1 MPSADLARWTL
12 DPGIHFLNHGSFGA
26 CPRAVLEAQAELRA
40 RLERNPVDFMVRQL
54 EPLFDAARAE
64 LADFLGADPEELIF
78 VPNATHGIATV
89 LASLRLQPGDELLTT
104 SHVYNAARVALSAF
118 AARAGATVREVEL
131 PFPLPRPERAGV
143 RGAVDDDEA
152 WAALARQDI
161 VDRVLAAVGPRT
173 RLALLDHVTSPTALI
188 LPIERLGPALEA
200 RGVPVLV
207 DGAHGPGML
216 PLALGRLGVSYYTGN
231 LHKWVCA
238 PKGAAF
244 LWARR
249 ETHPGLTPLA
259 PSHGLTMPHPDRPRH
274 WLSHD
279 WTGTADFTAYLS
291 VPTAL
296 QAMGSLRPGGWPEL
310 RAENHAKVVV
320 GRAALL
326 DALRG
331 RPGPGGYGDLGDPPA
346 PTAMLGSMATILLP
360 DAPPGLPPSRPGR
373 SAPPT
378 DALFE
383 RFGIEVPISWWP
395 RAPRRILRI
404 SGQAYVSEADV
415 ARLAEVLPEVLAA
428 ER

>member
-1 MPSADLARWTL
+1 VATADHARWTL
-12 DPGIHFLNHGSFGA
+12 DPSVHFLNHGSFGA
-26 CPRAVLEAQAELRA
+26 CPRAVLDVQAELRA

-54 EPLFDAARAE
+54 EPLLDDARAA
-64 LADFLGADPEELIF
+64 LAAFLGAEPEDLIF
-78 VPNATHGIATV
+78 VPNATHGLATV
-89 LASLRLQPGDELLTT
+89 LASLRLEPGDELLTT
-104 SHVYNAARVALSAF
+104 SHVYNAARVALGEF
-118 AARAGATVREVEL
+118 ASRAGATVREVEL
-131 PFPLPRPERAGV
+131 PFPLPRP
-143 RGAVDDDEA
+143 GAAPVGADADEA
-152 WAALARQDI
+152 WAEAARQDI
-161 VDRVLAAVGPRT
+161 TDRILAAVGPRT
-173 RLALLDHVTSPTALI
+173 RLALIDHVTSPTALV

-216 PLALGRLGVSYYTGN
+216 PLDLARLGVSYYTGN

-249 ETHPGLTPLA
+249 ETHPRLTPLA
-259 PSHGLTMPHPDRPRH
+259 PSHGLTMAHPHRPRH
-274 WLSHD
+274 WLAHD
-279 WTGTADFTAYLS
+279 WTGTADFTPYLS
-291 VPTAL
+291 VPAAL
-296 QAMGSLRPGGWPEL
+296 QVMGSLRPGGWPEL
-310 RAENHAKVVV
+310 RAENHAKVVA

-331 RPGPGGYGDLGDPPA
+331 LPGPGGLGDLGDPPA
-346 PTAMLGSMATILLP
+346 PAALLGSMATVPLP

-378 DALFE
+378 DLLFE
-383 RFGIEVPISWWP
+383 RFGIEVPVSWWP
-395 RAPRRILRI
+395 AAPRRILRI

-415 ARLAEVLPEVLAA
+415 ARLAAVLPEVLAA